1 MKLKWWFL
9 LHILAA
15 TRGLRHLGAGQCP
28 HSEEYRDFHLLYLST
43 VTTNVPPCLCHHA
56 LASPEDTDPR
66 HYGPQAGQSRASRQ
80 QDDDYL
86 SFCTIYVF
94 SAISVLICCC
104 HLALLALSLTLRLR
118 PKYIQG
124 FACRLAYTHKL
135 YVSMFL
141 HIQGQLF
148 NDPLLQPSYDWKTYA
163 RIGEATNPGPSQTGS
178 TSMPFSIGL
187 INPTTIYQ
195 KEDVLLSLDND
206 VLCLAETAATRTVQ
220 VAVNQALRPTP
231 FKAFWSA
238 PVPDKV
244 ARVDPSLG
252 QSFRGD
258 NLGTA
263 IFTRHS
269 ARMTRQSSPPPLGTH
284 VA

>member
-1 MKLKWWFL
+1 MNDGLISHCFGFRFLCWPMTAHGSCMKLKLWFL

-56 LASPEDTDPR
+56 LASTKDTDPR

-148 NDPLLQPSYDWKTYA
+148 NDPLLQPSYDWKPMLEL
-163 RIGEATNPGPSQTGS
+163 GKLQTQDHQRLV
-178 TSMPFSIGL
+178 PQVCLF
-187 INPTTIYQ
+187 
-195 KEDVLLSLDND
+195 LS
-206 VLCLAETAATRTVQ
+206 
-220 VAVNQALRPTP
+220 
-231 FKAFWSA
+231 
-238 PVPDKV
+238 
-244 ARVDPSLG
+244 G
-252 QSFRGD
+252 
-258 NLGTA
+258 
-263 IFTRHS
+263 
-269 ARMTRQSSPPPLGTH
+269 
-284 VA
+284 